1 MTVGKRASVDGD
13 DRVEADDG
21 GQNDA
26 VFTISSANDP
36 DVATVASWIA
46 EARRITVLTGAGI
59 STDSGIPDFRGP
71 NGLWTKNP
79 AAEKAATIEHYLG
92 DPEIRR
98 VAWQN
103 RVRNLGRE
111 RPKPNAGHHA
121 LLSLEKSGKL
131 RAIITQNVDGL
142 HLDAG
147 HPHERVIEVHGSW
160 RDTLCWD
167 CGDRRPMGESIQ
179 RVVDGDHDPA
189 CLLCGGV
196 LKSSTILFGEPLVP
210 EVIGAAMAAAEDC
223 DLFLAVGS
231 TLSVGPVNNTV
242 PRARQA
248 GARVVIL
255 NGEPTSMDRFAHALV
270 IGPIGEMLP
279 ALLGA

>member
-1 MTVGKRASVDGD
+1 MWTDRADPG
-13 DRVEADDG
+13 G
-21 GQNDA
+21 LGQNDGVLTVSSVSDPELA
-26 VFTISSANDP
+26 TIA
-36 DVATVASWIA
+36 AWIA
-46 EARRITVLTGAGI
+46 GAERITVLTGAGI

-79 AAEKAATIEHYLG
+79 AAEKAATIDYYLG
-92 DPEIRR
+92 DPEVRR

-111 RPKPNAGHHA
+111 RPQPNDGHRA
-121 LLSLEKSGKL
+121 LLRLEEAGKL
-131 RAIITQNVDGL
+131 RAVITQNVDGL
-142 HLDAG
+142 HVDVG
-147 HPHERVIEVHGSW
+147 HPPDKVIEVHGSW

-167 CGDRRPMGESIQ
+167 CGDRRPMSESIQ
-179 RVVDGDHDPA
+179 RVVDGEEDPPCRA
-189 CLLCGGV
+189 CGGI

-210 EVIGAAMAAAEDC
+210 SVIGAAIEAAEDC

-255 NGEPTSMDRFAHALV
+255 NGESTAMDRFAHALV
-270 IGPIGEMLP
+270 LGSIGEMLP
-279 ALLGA
+279 ALLGS

>member
-1 MTVGKRASVDGD
+1 MDGD
-13 DRVEADDG
+13 DHAG
-21 GQNDA
+21 AAGAGQNVA
-26 VFTISSANDP
+26 VFTISSADDP
-36 DVATVASWIA
+36 DVSTVASWIA
-46 EARRITVLTGAGI
+46 EARRVTVLTGAGI

-92 DPEIRR
+92 DPEVRR

-111 RPKPNAGHHA
+111 RPQPNSGHRA
-121 LLSLEKSGKL
+121 LLNLEASGKL

-147 HPHERVIEVHGSW
+147 HPRERVIEVHGSW

-167 CGDRRPMGESIQ
+167 CGDRRPMSESIQ
-179 RVVDGDHDPA
+179 RVVDGDEDPS
-189 CLLCGGV
+189 CLECGGI
-196 LKSSTILFGEPLVP
+196 LKSATILFGEPLVP

-223 DLFLAVGS
+223 DVFLAVGS

-255 NGEPTSMDRFAHALV
+255 NGESTAMDRFAHALV
-270 IGPIGEMLP
+270 IGTIGEMLP
-279 ALLGA
+279 ALLGGESRPTR